1 MADRFVLTHLKRLP
15 LFAHLTPDQLE
26 WIAEGAQVLRL
37 NPGDIAF
44 KQGQINQGI
53 MMFIS
58 GAGTLT
64 KTQPDGAE
72 KGIGAVGAGQFV
84 NESAL
89 FVETTASVTL
99 KITEAAIVLF
109 LPRQHLLSVMA
120 QRPDIK
126 TVLRPPA
133 SIAPGISDKK
143 AFHGQLDDENVLL
156 ICRRHPWVFIRH
168 LWMPVGAG
176 VLLWVLALLIG
187 PYVTVIPAVLAI
199 AGTVIPLL
207 GIGYFFVEWYN
218 DQVIITDRRVIRVEN
233 TILNFR
239 TNISE
244 VQLANVHE
252 VNSSI
257 PSTDIFARLFG
268 YGTISIKTTS
278 GMVKFDFIPNPAGVQ
293 NVIFTNRNRF
303 QENLVQQN
311 RDAIRGEVNRF
322 LGKPGET
329 QAGQPTGAVPMGTQP
344 RTGFFGTRFVNAK
357 GELVYRKH
365 FLVWLR
371 HVLLP
376 LFICLVGVI
385 VVALA
390 LSGVKAMTGGIGIV
404 AGLAI
409 LLVGGVGFYLADWD
423 WRNDLYIIGAQTIT
437 LIHKRPLW
445 LQNETDKILISEI
458 DNVVSDTH
466 GFVNTLFR
474 LGDVKV
480 MLVGG
485 NQGKVFKSVY
495 DPQAVQQEISNRQLR
510 LKQSQQEAEAARQRQ
525 AIVEYLS
532 VYHDSLN
539 QPADAASGQPPPAQ
553 PRIQDRSR
561 PPGIPR
567 VRGDN
572 TPNG

>member
-37 NPGDIAF
+37 NPGDVAF
-44 KQGQINQGI
+44 RQGQINQGI
-53 MMFIS
+53 LMFIS
-58 GAGTLT
+58 GAGTLV
-64 KTQPDGAE
+64 KAQPDGTE
-72 KGIGAVGAGQFV
+72 QPVGAVAAGQFV
-84 NESAL
+84 NESSL
-89 FVETTASVTL
+89 FAETTASVTL
-99 KITEAAIVLF
+99 RITEAAVVLF

-120 QRPDIK
+120 QRPDIRD
-126 TVLRPPA
+126 VLRPPA
-133 SIAPGISDKK
+133 TVAPAVSGKK
-143 AFHGQLDDENVLL
+143 AFHGQLDDETVLL

-176 VLLWVLALLIG
+176 VLLWVVALLIG

-199 AGTVIPLL
+199 AGIIIPLV
-207 GIGYFFVEWYN
+207 GIIYFYLEWYD

-239 TNISE
+239 TNINE

-252 VNSSI
+252 VNSAI
-257 PSTDIFARLFG
+257 PSTDPFARLFN
-268 YGTISIKTTS
+268 YGIINIKTTS
-278 GMVKFDFIPNPAGVQ
+278 GTVKFDFIPNPAGVQ
-293 NVIFTNRNRF
+293 NIIFTNRSRY
-303 QENLVQQN
+303 QENLMQQN
-311 RDAIRGEVNRF
+311 RDAIRGEVNKF
-322 LGKPGET
+322 LGRPGET
-329 QAGQPTGAVPMGTQP
+329 QPGAPGSTAAMRSQASTGL
-344 RTGFFGTRFVNAK
+344 FGTRFVNAQ
-357 GELVYRKH
+357 GEIVYRKH

-371 HVLLP
+371 HVMLP

-385 VVALA
+385 IIALA
-390 LSGVKAMTGGIGIV
+390 LSGVQAVTGGIGIL

-409 LLVGGVGFYLADWD
+409 LAVGGIGFYLSDWD

-445 LQNETDKILISEI
+445 LQNEVDKILISEI

-466 GFVNTLFR
+466 GLLNTLFR

-495 DPQAVQQEISNRQLR
+495 DPQGVQQEISSRQLR
-510 LKQSQQEAEAARQRQ
+510 LKQNQQEAEAARQRQ

-532 VYHDSLN
+532 VYHDSLTK
-539 QPADAASGQPPPAQ
+539 PTDTAPGQPPPAQ
-553 PRIQDRSR
+553 PRVPDRSR

-572 TPNG
+572 PPNG